1 MMPVGAAMPTTPASP
16 LRYRPDI
23 GPVLVVSGAD
33 GATRRYRAYDLAEE
47 LELAGVM
54 ATVAPR
60 IDAALLARSPAW
72 PIVVLHRVAWDPL
85 VQSLIDRTRDAG
97 GVVLF
102 DVDDLVFEPE
112 STHWHHGVQAL
123 TPDEKALYHQ
133 GVRRYRRT
141 LLACDAALV
150 PTAALAARVRRAGR
164 LAFIRR
170 NAVDLELLGLS
181 IRTAGGRAD
190 DAGARPN
197 DAGARWVGDVHRAAA
212 VHRAMHGPTV
222 VVGYASGT
230 RTHDRDFNAAC
241 GPALLRVM
249 ARRPDVVFHVVG
261 PLALDDD
268 WAAMGERVVRVPAV
282 DWRALPEVIAAFDVN
297 VAPLEV
303 DNLFCQCKS
312 ELKWLEAAACAVPT
326 VAVATQA
333 FASALGGALGDEALR
348 DEALRDE
355 ALRDEALR
363 DEALRDEALV
373 DEAEGGEGDAA
384 GPAGSTAAAVAGPP
398 TALGLLAEDV
408 DAWEAAIDGLA
419 ADPRRRAAL
428 GSAAAAWVQAHRT
441 TAAQAERTVATL
453 RAAAATATAGRS
465 KPPVGATDGDVG
477 APLTIRVLMPEPPPG
492 SGGHTTLMRMVAGLC
507 EAGHD
512 VTVHIERGPLM
523 RDVSE
528 ADAARYVRANFPPSA
543 AAVRLGGD
551 LPPADV
557 AIATGWTTAAAVAR
571 ARGIGTRLYFVQDH
585 EPSFQSLSADYAAAA
600 RTYRLGLGH
609 ITIGPWLAELIEAR
623 FGGRARAVDFGVDHA
638 VYRPGAAPPP
648 ARPRVVFYA
657 RATTPRRGVALGLAA
672 LARVQAERPDVE
684 VVLYG
689 GAPQPGLADFPH
701 VQAGVLDAPALA
713 DLYRSATVGLA
724 MSFTNLSL
732 VPLEMMA
739 CGLCVVAAASRST
752 RWFERDGEN
761 CVVAAPTVSD
771 LATAILRVIDDA
783 ALRDRLVAGG
793 RAAVAA
799 ASWDESGRQ
808 FAAHVARY
816 AAEDRAD
823 RPGGAPA
830 PTGPPPTRIAARHL
844 DGWTVGDGGR
854 ADVRTS
860 GIDVREMAWPIAP
873 GRDGLCRVELRFPA
887 VPGRRCDGLVVLR
900 IKALPS
906 APFDLARADVDT
918 ADLVPDGWTAF
929 PFTPL
934 ADVAGRTLW
943 AVLSYLPRTDDRP
956 AGTAD
961 DALAVEL
968 ACEVVGGAGI
978 DRVVVGGA
986 GVGGSG
992 VGGASI
998 DRSGADVADFA
1009 DVADVADVAGVPPS
1023 QLPVRPASSIA
1034 HLPLPAHRTFALDG
1048 AHDPASADPFAFT
1061 RLAARR
1067 RAALELRRAA
1077 GWRERHAAV
1086 RRPLAA
1092 WARLAAPLPPVPLR
1106 PWPADAPARVKLLEG
1121 LRRYGPIAVAREAA
1135 ALWRHRRAAGR

>member
-1 MMPVGAAMPTTPASP
+1 MPVGAAMPTTLASP

-23 GPVLVVSGAD
+23 GPVLIVSGAD

-54 ATVAPR
+54 AAVAPR

-164 LAFIRR
+164 PAFIRR

-181 IRTAGGRAD
+181 IRA
-190 DAGARPN
+190 AGARPD
-197 DAGARWVGDVHRAAA
+197 DADARWVGDAHRAVA
-212 VHRAMHGPTV
+212 VHRAMHGPKV

-261 PLALDDD
+261 PLALDDG

-282 DWRALPEVIAAFDVN
+282 DWRALPEVIADFDVN
-297 VAPLEV
+297 VAPLEI

-333 FASALGGALGDEALR
+333 FASALGGALGDEALG
-348 DEALRDE
+348 DEALCDE
-355 ALRDEALR
+355 ALCDET
-363 DEALRDEALV
+363 EI
-373 DEAEGGEGDAA
+373 GNGEDA

-398 TALGLLAEDV
+398 TALGLLAKDV

-453 RAAAATATAGRS
+453 RAAAAAAAATTGRS
-465 KPPVGATDGDVG
+465 TPPVGVTDGDVG

-571 ARGIGTRLYFVQDH
+571 APGIGTRLYFVQDH

-609 ITIGPWLAELIEAR
+609 ITIGPWLAELIVAR

-689 GAPQPGLADFPH
+689 GAPTPGLADFPH

-713 DLYRSATVGLA
+713 DLYRTATVGLA

-739 CGLCVVAAASRST
+739 CGLCVVAAASAST

-761 CVVAAPTVSD
+761 CVVATPTVTD
-771 LATAILRVIDDA
+771 LAAAILRVIDDA

-816 AAEDRAD
+816 AAEDRAA
-823 RPGGAPA
+823 RSGGAPA

-844 DGWTVGDGGR
+844 DGWTAGDGGR

-860 GIDVREMAWPIAP
+860 GADVRELAWPISP
-873 GRDGLCRVELRFPA
+873 GRDGLCRVELCFPA

-929 PFTPL
+929 PFAPL

-968 ACEVVGGAGI
+968 AREVVGGAVI
-978 DRVVVGGA
+978 DRSVVGGA
-986 GVGGSG
+986 AIDRSV

-1009 DVADVADVAGVPPS
+1009 GVPPP

-1034 HLPLPAHRTFALDG
+1034 HPPLPAHRTFALDD

-1067 RAALELRRAA
+1067 RAALELRRAS

-1135 ALWRHRRAAGR
+1135 ALWRHRRTAGR

>member
-1 MMPVGAAMPTTPASP
+1 MTRAPQPIPAASMRPRPSGDAPAAP

-23 GPVLVVSGAD
+23 GPVLIVSGGD

-54 ATVAPR
+54 AAVAPR
-60 IDAALLARSPAW
+60 IDAPLLARSPAW
-72 PIVVLHRVAWDPL
+72 PLVVLHRVAWDPL

-164 LAFIRR
+164 PAFIRR

-181 IRTAGGRAD
+181 IRAAAGRSL
-190 DAGARPN
+190 
-197 DAGARWVGDVHRAAA
+197 GDVQHAR
-212 VHRAMHGPTV
+212 HGSPV

-261 PLALDDD
+261 PLALDDG
-268 WAAMGERVVRVPAV
+268 WAPMGERVVRVPAV
-282 DWRALPEVIAAFDVN
+282 DWRTLPDVIAAFDVN
-297 VAPLEV
+297 VAPLEI

-333 FASALGGALGDEALR
+333 FASALGGALGDETLGDETLR
-348 DEALRDE
+348 DETLRGETLGDE
-355 ALRDEALR
+355 TLGDETLRG
-363 DEALRDEALV
+363 
-373 DEAEGGEGDAA
+373 EAEGKEGDDG
-384 GPAGSTAAAVAGPP
+384 GPAGSTAAVGAGPP
-398 TALGLLAEDV
+398 TALGLLAGDV
-408 DAWEAAIDGLA
+408 DAWEAAIDGLV
-419 ADPRRRAAL
+419 ADPERRAAV
-428 GSAAAAWVQAHRT
+428 GGAAAAWVQAHRT

-453 RAAAATATAGRS
+453 RGAVAAASTGRS
-465 KPPVGATDGDVG
+465 MSPVEWTDGDVG

-523 RDVSE
+523 QDVCE

-571 ARGIGTRLYFVQDH
+571 APGIGTRLYFVQDH
-585 EPSFQSLSADYAAAA
+585 EPSFQSLSADYVAAAQ
-600 RTYRLGLGH
+600 TYRLGLGH

-638 VYRPGAAPPP
+638 IYHPGAEPPP

-672 LARVQAERPDVE
+672 LARVRAERPDVE

-739 CGLCVVAAASRST
+739 CGLCVVAADSRST

-761 CVVAAPTVSD
+761 CAVAAPTVSD
-771 LATAILRVIDDA
+771 LAAAILRVIDDP
-783 ALRDRLVAGG
+783 ALRDRLAAGG

-799 ASWDESGRQ
+799 AGWDESGRQ

-816 AAEDRAD
+816 VAEDRAA
-823 RPGGAPA
+823 RSGRAPA
-830 PTGPPPTRIAARHL
+830 PTGPPPIRIAARHL

-860 GIDVREMAWPIAP
+860 GADVRELAWPITP
-873 GRDGLCRVELRFPA
+873 GRDGLCRVELRFPD
-887 VPGRRCDGLVVLR
+887 VPDRRCDGLVVLR

-906 APFDLARADVDT
+906 APYDLARADIDT
-918 ADLVPDGWTAF
+918 ADLAPDGWTAF
-929 PFTPL
+929 PFAPL

-943 AVLSYLPRTDDRP
+943 AVLSYLPRIDDRST
-956 AGTAD
+956 GTAD

-968 ACEVVGGAGI
+968 AREVVGRAVIGE
-978 DRVVVGGA
+978 
-986 GVGGSG
+986 
-992 VGGASI
+992 
-998 DRSGADVADFA
+998 
-1009 DVADVADVAGVPPS
+1009 
-1023 QLPVRPASSIA
+1023 PAT
-1034 HLPLPAHRTFALDG
+1034 HRTFALDD
-1048 AHDPASADPFAFT
+1048 AHDPTLADPFAYA

-1086 RRPLAA
+1086 RGPLAA

-1121 LRRYGPIAVAREAA
+1121 LRRYGPIAVARETA